1 MRVTS
6 FTDLKLK
13 LWMNNYYVINHKYHV
28 SYVSDKVINFHM
40 IPHDDLEIK

>member
-1 MRVTS
+1 MS
-6 FTDLKLK
+6 S
-13 LWMNNYYVINHKYHV
+13 HKFHV